1 VRVVSA
7 SVQSATCDEDTACV
21 QMALEPAGDAAGTPA
36 RAGEAIP
43 AQMFCSWNSSE
54 EDRLEIFGTRGRL
67 SYDRYASLGLQFRGA
82 GPHHSRG
89 RLLRANQ
96 PGLAA
101 TFAAAR
107 LRAPLV
113 EPSYAPALQYFIDC
127 VRGGRAPSPSLASG
141 LRSVQVVAAAQ
152 ESARLARPV
161 TLAR

>member
-7 SVQSATCDEDTACV
+7 SIQSATCEEDTASL
-21 QMALEPAGDAAGTPA
+21 QMALEPVGVAAGTPA
-36 RAGEAIP
+36 LSSDQIP

-54 EDRLEIFGTRGRL
+54 EDRVEIFGTRGRL
-67 SYDRYASLGLQFRGA
+67 SYDRYASLGLQYRGA

-96 PGLAA
+96 PRLDVR
-101 TFAAAR
+101 FAAAR
-107 LRAPLV
+107 LRAPRV
-113 EPSYAPALQYFIDC
+113 EPSYAPALRHFIDC
-127 VRGGRAPSPSLASG
+127 VRDGRAPTPSLASG
-141 LRSVQVVAAAQ
+141 LYAVQVVAAAQ